1 MPAPVT
7 ACAFSPFL
15 NECFVIGCADGVRL
29 YRTTCTAPLLTWD
42 TPAAVYEVRWSLTHS
57 LSKEFKMSTAAPS
70 FCVVAVPSKLPVVAI
85 TVAGTTAIRSL
96 APALCRALPDEEK
109 VLSSLIDSALS

>member
-1 MPAPVT
+1 VFFGM
-7 ACAFSPFL
+7 
-15 NECFVIGCADGVRL
+15 
-29 YRTTCTAPLLTWD
+29 TTSGLFLTWD
-42 TPAAVYEVRWSLTHS
+42 LSQDDRKPLLTHS